1 MLISSLLD
9 WIDNESNVSALN
21 WLGVLIGFLIR
32 LSGGEA
38 VGGGVDCAKTQ
49 SGKHKKRNIRN
60 TLKRFGK
67 GIDFENNSYLAFKRF
82 LLY

>member
-1 MLISSLLD
+1 MSSFLD
-9 WIDNESNVSALN
+9 WIDNESNVSGLN

-32 LSGGEA
+32 LSGDEA
-38 VGGGVDCAKTQ
+38 VGEGVDCAKTQ
-49 SGKHKKRNIRN
+49 SGKHKKRNIRS
-60 TLKRFGK
+60 TLKRFVK

>member
-1 MLISSLLD
+1 
-9 WIDNESNVSALN
+9 
-21 WLGVLIGFLIR
+21 LIR
-32 LSGGEA
+32 LSGSEA